1 MPRKAGQSPQPDA
14 PAKGLKDRLGND
26 RLAQKA
32 LAAVKDRAPD
42 DQLALAFLTKLAE
55 NSATALKDVL
65 RDRAAGSDLI
75 FCLGSSE
82 LIPPELSL
90 AGPEWAEI
98 FLAAPPQ
105 TLDGLVAARRTRPVT
120 AQSPGRP
127 VPA

>member
-75 FCLGSSE
+75 FCLGSSA
-82 LIPPELSL
+82 LIATQLSL
-90 AGPEWAEI
+90 AGPASAEP
-98 FLAAPPQ
+98 FLHPPAHPTVPTLAPTPPPPL
-105 TLDGLVAARRTRPVT
+105 TTHPPH
-120 AQSPGRP
+120 SHP
-127 VPA
+127 PA